1 MAFSSNC
8 QQEGNSHHFHFLIW
22 ISPKDAA
29 FTTDKM
35 KQLLKNGI
43 KNSKIP
49 KSDRAAMEIEDVI
62 LFTRYSCQALKV
74 KSAQEALDLFLVISS
89 NRNLILTSNLAQSKN
104 LWRLDVLHSSPR
116 RKQLQNGHCH
126 SKMG

>member
-1 MAFSSNC
+1 
-8 QQEGNSHHFHFLIW
+8 
-22 ISPKDAA
+22 
-29 FTTDKM
+29 M

-104 LWRLDVLHSSPR
+104 L
-116 RKQLQNGHCH
+116 
-126 SKMG
+126 